1 MPSLAA
7 TNVPSS
13 FGFAVFRVANSQTH
27 QSLEMIKTS
36 TLLVVNSES
45 KPILNII
52 CEMNALQ
59 CLKCIYSIF

>member
-1 MPSLAA
+1 MPLLAA
-7 TNVPSS
+7 TNAPSS
-13 FGFAVFRVANSQTH
+13 LGFAVFRVANSQTR
-27 QSLEMIKTS
+27 SLKMMKTS

-52 CEMNALQ
+52 CEMNAPQ